1 MDKSEN
7 ISINS
12 YSCSNENSKTI
23 ENKSITQK
31 LSKENSNISLSN
43 INQSSDKYC
52 YFNCKSNI
60 I

>member
-1 MDKSEN
+1 MEF
-7 ISINS
+7 
-12 YSCSNENSKTI
+12 ENSKTI

-52 YFNCKSNI
+52 YFNRKSNEI
-60 I
+60 